1 MAVQL
6 SRLPSYRLHKPSGLE
21 VVSIGG
27 RDVYLG
33 RFDTPES
40 RAEYDRLMAEWLA
53 TGRRPIVAD
62 SASRADLT
70 VNEILLAYLDHAD
83 GYYVKNG
90 KPTTEPVNIRL
101 ALRPL
106 RQLYGHT
113 PAREFGPLRLKT
125 VRQAMI
131 DSGLCRSEVNK
142 RVRHVLRAFKWAV
155 GEEMVPPSLHHGLK
169 AVPGLRRGRADVR
182 ESEPVKPVPDAFVD
196 AIKPHVSRQ
205 VWAMVELQRL
215 SGMRPGEVCMMRSC
229 DLDTSGRVWAYTPE
243 SHKTE
248 HHGRERRIYLGPTA
262 QAVLRPWLRA
272 ELGAY
277 LFSPAE
283 AEAERHAGQRGS
295 RKTRVQPS
303 QQNRRRHRPRKAPGS
318 RYTPGTYRQAIEYG
332 IGKAN
337 AEAERRS
344 REAGLDVPT
353 PIPHWHPHQLRHNA
367 ATRLRREF
375 GLDVARAVLGH
386 SSPVVTE
393 VYAELDG
400 AKAAEA
406 MERVG

>member
-1 MAVQL
+1 MLAQTLRV
-6 SRLPSYRLHKPSGLE
+6 PSYRLHKPTGLA
-21 VVSIGG
+21 VVTIGG

-33 RFDTPES
+33 KHDSPES
-40 RAEYDRLMAEWLA
+40 RAEYDRLIAEWLV
-53 TGRRPIVAD
+53 TGRRPMVE
-62 SASRADLT
+62 SASGADLT
-70 VNEILLAYLDHAD
+70 INEMLLAYLHHAD
-83 GYYVKNG
+83 SYYVKNG
-90 KPTTEPVNIRL
+90 QPTTEPVNIRL

-106 RQLYGHT
+106 RRLYGHT

-196 AIKPHVSRQ
+196 AIQPHVSRQ
-205 VWAMVELQRL
+205 VWAMVQLQRL
-215 SGMRPGEVCMMRSC
+215 SGMRPGEVCIMRTI
-229 DLDTSGRVWAYTPE
+229 DLDTSGRAWIYTPE

-248 HHGRERRIYLGPTA
+248 HHGRKRRIYLGPVA
-262 QAVLRPWLRA
+262 QAILRPWLRP
-272 ELGAY
+272 ELTSY

-283 AEAERHAGQRGS
+283 AEAERRTEQRES
-295 RKTRVQPS
+295 RRTRVQPS
-303 QQNRRRHRPRKAPGS
+303 QLNRGRRRPRKAPGQ
-318 RYTPGTYRQAIEYG
+318 RYIVDSYRRAIEYG
-332 IGKAN
+332 IKWAN
-337 AEAERRS
+337 REPERDGS
-344 REAGLDVPT
+344 R